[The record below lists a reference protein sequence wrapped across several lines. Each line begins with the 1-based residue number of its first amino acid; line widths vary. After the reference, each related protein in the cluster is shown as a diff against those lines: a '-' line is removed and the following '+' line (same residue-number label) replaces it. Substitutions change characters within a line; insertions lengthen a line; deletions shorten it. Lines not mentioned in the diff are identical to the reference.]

1 MINIP
6 VMKKDETITPK
17 RFKEIIAENVGKF
30 VLCNQ
35 KEIDKQGS
43 LKLVTYCVVGDKVYR
58 AKMAIGADPGAV
70 ICAE

>member
-17 RFKEIIAENVGKF
+17 RFKEIIAVNVGKF

-43 LKLVTYCVVGDKVYR
+43 LKLVTYCVVDDKVYR
-58 AKMAIGADPGAV
+58 AKMVIGADPGA
-70 ICAE
+70 ISML

>member
-1 MINIP
+1 M
-6 VMKKDETITPK
+6 
-17 RFKEIIAENVGKF
+17 KEIIAENVGKF

-58 AKMAIGADPGAV
+58 AKTVIYADPGVV